1 MYTHA
6 DLSGEEGVTPL
17 LPRQLTLS
25 HVARVESRLVNPR
38 QLTLTCTPESI
49 ALSAALVTADAYGRE
64 SIAPLGLVSLRP
76 APTAEWVLPCSCHL
90 RVPS

>member
-25 HVARVESRLVNPR
+25 HVARVEPRLVSPR
-38 QLTLTCTPESI
+38 QLMLTCTAESI
-49 ALSAALVTADAYGRE
+49 ALSAALATADAYGRE
-64 SIAPLGLVSLRP
+64 IIAPLTTSAKSRCRRVGVTPLLPPPS
-76 APTAEWVLPCSCHL
+76 AP
-90 RVPS
+90 

>member
-25 HVARVESRLVNPR
+25 HVARVEPR
-38 QLTLTCTPESI
+38 HVSLHQLTLTCTAESI
-49 ALSAALVTADAYGRE
+49 ALSAALATADSYGRE
-64 SIAPLGLVSLRP
+64 SIALLATS
-76 APTAEWVLPCSCHL
+76 A
-90 RVPS
+90 

>member
-1 MYTHA
+1 MHVYTHA

-25 HVARVESRLVNPR
+25 HVARVEPRLVSPR
-38 QLTLTCTPESI
+38 QLTLMCTAESI

-64 SIAPLGLVSLRP
+64 SIAPLATS
-76 APTAEWVLPCSCHL
+76 A
-90 RVPS
+90 